1 MSFRPKQNKIAHLTM
16 DEVKGMM
23 LAKEEAKGPATMADQ
38 QLVAELQ
45 KRGFRVDK

>member
-16 DEVKGMM
+16 EEVKGMM
-23 LAKEEAKGPATMADQ
+23 LAKEEARGTAALADQ
-38 QLVAELQ
+38 QLVTELQ